1 PLPISN
7 VLQPIPPRDRD
18 AADARET
25 RRRDRPRRPGRA
37 EPPACAARRERP
49 VRLTDESRIP
59 GRQQDRFP
67 RLALQPLPYRNV
79 GTLDD
84 PFSLLQ
90 HGQRGRDKRARGGL
104 RPHTGGRCHPP
115 PECPATPAPPPAGTQ
130 PP

>member
-1 PLPISN
+1 FTVHASDDDAADAAPPLPISN

-59 GRQQDRFP
+59 GRHHARFP
-67 RLALQPLPYRNV
+67 RLALHPLPYRNLA
-79 GTLDD
+79 TLDD
-84 PFSLLQ
+84 PLPLLPP
-90 HGQRGRDKRARGGL
+90 GQRRR
-104 RPHTGGRCHPP
+104 HN
-115 PECPATPAPPPAGTQ
+115 
-130 PP
+130 